1 MNALQAALFRDD
13 TKQKTLIHVPVEQCV
28 ISEFNPRQ
36 TRCEADIQR
45 LAQRI
50 ERNGF
55 ELTRAL
61 WAYDGDGTY
70 HVFAGGNRLEAV
82 KRTTVDIVPVVL
94 HEGFSDDEIVGLADQ
109 DNENDE
115 YHATVPIVDVWLEY
129 KRLAEMDVTPRWTQE
144 RIARAKGVNRAT
156 VALRL
161 EFAGFSSPILSMFVK
176 NEFLRESHATEIR
189 QLLDFNMAPW
199 LTRGEAMHEVLQ
211 SVIAKYGKSVTAK
224 HIADLVTQYNDLVQ
238 SARAHLGQLP
248 GEYHAPYIAKL
259 AKVKARSMAALH
271 RAFTET
277 MQAVAADKA
286 RQEEEQRTRLQAAE
300 HQRQQAEAAQRL
312 AEARQRHLARLVL
325 GDARKVTPP
334 KPIKLLFTDP
344 PYGMDFQS
352 NRRVVSAK
360 AERIA
365 GDQDADSALALLDET
380 LQAMLPCMADDSFVL
395 VWCDW
400 RQQCAVSD
408 LLEQHGLTIREEVI
422 WNKPNHSSG
431 DLFGAPARKHEKF
444 LFAVKGNP
452 KLVGARFETVLEGK
466 RFVGSDHPTEKPVDL
481 IATVI
486 ESCTEPGELVAD
498 PFMGSGG
505 VVLTAFGLG
514 RDFWGCEVDPAW
526 HAVASDHLLQ
536 TLEGTNE

>member
-1 MNALQAALFRDD
+1 MSALQAALFRDD

-82 KRTTVDIVPVVL
+82 KRTTVDTVPVVL

-115 YHATVPIVDVWLEY
+115 YHASVPIVDVWLEY
-129 KRLAEMDVTPRWTQE
+129 KRLYELWGNQQRVAD
-144 RIARAKGVNRAT
+144 AKGVNQAT

-161 EFAGFSSPILSMFVK
+161 QFASFPQAILNSFIT
-176 NEFLRESHATEIR
+176 NDFLKEGHAREIR
-189 QLLDFNMAPW
+189 QLLHCNNLSPW
-199 LTRGEAMHEVLQ
+199 LTRDDAMLEVLQ